1 MFRTRNRNWFE
12 VRYRYER
19 YLPVSKWFT
28 FGFLGEATVTNHPDF
43 DNPLATA
50 MSLPAFQPIP
60 LMRTMFMPEF
70 RSRSYAAA
78 GVIPVFNI
86 INNFYLKSYA
96 YAFVPQE
103 VVYDHGWQ
111 GDIWNRLRR
120 RTQFVFG
127 GSLVYQTFIG
137 PASLTL
143 NKFSSGRSDWQVVF
157 NFGYTLF
164 SSRRF

>member
-1 MFRTRNRNWFE
+1 M
-12 VRYRYER
+12 
-19 YLPVSKWFT
+19 
-28 FGFLGEATVTNHPDF
+28 
-43 DNPLATA
+43 
-50 MSLPAFQPIP
+50 
-60 LMRTMFMPEF
+60 
-70 RSRSYAAA
+70 
-78 GVIPVFNI
+78 IPVFNI